1 MIKLINILKEITVY
15 KPNKPLST
23 MYKDVK
29 SIIAD
34 YVNRYGIGIQ
44 KSNPNR
50 LNNDIFIEDKFL
62 NELENGDLMNN
73 LAYDLAKY
81 DGFIGEFDDLIDDSN
96 DNINDYYNRLA
107 MTFLLK
113 FGLENELLKLPF
125 RDDYEKWLGY
135 IYNNGDIFNNQF
147 IKQYDKYRLRRI

>member
-1 MIKLINILKEITVY
+1 
-15 KPNKPLST
+15 

-34 YVNRYGIGIQ
+34 YVNRYGIGTQ

-50 LNNDIFIEDKFL
+50 LNNDIFIEDDFL

-81 DGFIGEFDDLIDDSN
+81 DGFTGTFGDLTEE

-107 MTFLLK
+107 ITFLLK

-125 RDDYEKWLGY
+125 RDDYEKWLGF